1 MNEIKITIE
10 GLQDLTAAIN
20 RLAGQHSPAGIT
32 PAPAGQAQGVPAVPV
47 QTAPAPAPA
56 PFQAGQPA
64 GVSVPVQPQPYQA
77 AVPPAPFQPTPVPQ
91 QPGPLPT
98 TAVATGYTYDQ
109 LAVAA
114 AGLVNQGKQQ
124 QLHEILQSFGV
135 VAMTDIPKERYGE
148 FAAAMK
154 AKGAVI

>member
-1 MNEIKITIE
+1 MNEIRITIE

-32 PAPAGQAQGVPAVPV
+32 LAPAGQTPGVPSASTQTGQPSGVTVPV
-47 QTAPAPAPA
+47 QQQQPYQQPVQPA
-56 PFQAGQPA
+56 PFQTAQ
-64 GVSVPVQPQPYQA
+64 
-77 AVPPAPFQPTPVPQ
+77 Q

-98 TAVATGYTYDQ
+98 TAVAPGYTYDQ

>member
-1 MNEIKITIE
+1 MNEIRITIE

-32 PAPAGQAQGVPAVPV
+32 LAPAGQTPGVPSASTQTAPVQVLFQTGQPSGVTVPV
-47 QTAPAPAPA
+47 QQQQPYQQPVQSA
-56 PFQAGQPA
+56 PFQTAQ
-64 GVSVPVQPQPYQA
+64 
-77 AVPPAPFQPTPVPQ
+77 Q

-98 TAVATGYTYDQ
+98 TAVAPGYTYDQ